1 MRPQSLARIHLISRA
16 ARTALAICALLAG
29 LSIFAA
35 PVYSAT
41 LCVNPHGGSSCYQ
54 TISAAVAAATAGDTI
69 QVSPGNYREA
79 VVIGKSLSLIGRDR
93 ESTTIDATGLPAG
106 VFIDGIDNAGLSA
119 VVISGFTIENANFE
133 GVLIANA
140 SDVVV
145 RGNEVTRNNRALVV
159 TAPGQST
166 CPNIPA
172 FETNEGLD
180 CGEGV
185 HLTGVDHSVIAD
197 NIIVNNAGGILISD
211 DTGATHENLI
221 TGNVVKE
228 NPFDCGVTLAS
239 HAPSTGS
246 PESFGV
252 FHNTISDN
260 DSEENG
266 LANGGG
272 AGVGIFA
279 GGPGNKAYANV
290 ITNNRLIGNGL
301 PGVTM
306 HIHADSA
313 TLPADLS
320 DNIIVGN
327 FIARNHA
334 DTADAA
340 TSGPT
345 GINVFGAGAVSG
357 TVISQNTI
365 RDEAIAIATNTS
377 GNVVIHLNDLEG
389 GSVGVANTGTGSDDA
404 TENYWGCPAGPGS
417 KGCAQITGTHVTATP
432 ALRDPIQQN
441 RRDDR
446 H

>member
-1 MRPQSLARIHLISRA
+1 MRPQVPAGIHLISRA

-69 QVSPGNYREA
+69 QVSPGKYREA
-79 VVIGKSLSLIGRDR
+79 VVIGKSVSLIGQDR

-106 VFIDGIDNAGLSA
+106 VFIDGIDNAGLST

-133 GVLIANA
+133 GILIANA

-159 TAPGQST
+159 TAPGQSS

-197 NIIVNNAGGILISD
+197 NVIVNNAGGILISD

-221 TGNVVKE
+221 TGNVVKQ
-228 NPFDCGVTLAS
+228 NRFDCGVTLAS
-239 HAPSTGS
+239 HAASNGAPQ
-246 PESFGV
+246 SFGV

-334 DTADAA
+334 DTEDAA

-345 GINVFGAGAVSG
+345 GINVFGAGAVTG

-377 GNVVIHLNDLEG
+377 GNVVIHLNDLDG

-404 TENYWGCPAGPGS
+404 TENWWGCPAGPGS
-417 KGCAQITGTHVTATP
+417 KGCAQITGTHVTTAP
-432 ALRDPIQQN
+432 ALHDPIQ
-441 RRDDR
+441 RSRDDR

>member
-1 MRPQSLARIHLISRA
+1 MHPQSVPRIRLSKRN
-16 ARTALAICALLAG
+16 ALVICILLVG
-29 LSIFAA
+29 LGVFASPA
-35 PVYSAT
+35 YSAT
-41 LCVNPHGGSSCYQ
+41 LCVNPHGGSNCYQ
-54 TISAAVAAATAGDTI
+54 KISAAVAAATAGDTI
-69 QVSPGNYREA
+69 QVSPGKYQES
-79 VVIGKSLSLIGRDR
+79 VVIGKSLSLVGQDR
-93 ESTTIDATGLPAG
+93 ESTIIDATGLPVG
-106 VFIDGIDNAGLSA
+106 VFVDGIDNSGLST
-119 VVISGFTIENANFE
+119 VVVSGFTVENANFE

-145 RGNEVTRNNRALVV
+145 RDNEVTHNNRSLVV

-166 CPNIPA
+166 CPNIPP
-172 FETNEGLD
+172 FETDEGLD

-197 NIIVNNAGGILISD
+197 NVMVNNAGGILISD
-211 DTGATHENLI
+211 DTGATHDNLI
-221 TGNVVKE
+221 TGNVIKE
-228 NPFDCGVTLAS
+228 NAFDCGITLAS
-239 HAPSTGS
+239 HAASNGA

-279 GGPGNKAYANV
+279 GGPGNKAYSNL
-290 ITNNRLIGNGL
+290 ISNNRLIGNGL

-313 TLPADLS
+313 ALPADLN
-320 DNIIVGN
+320 DNIIIGN

-345 GINVFGAGAVSG
+345 GINVFGAGAVLG
-357 TVISQNTI
+357 TVISRNTI
-365 RDEAIAIATNTS
+365 RDEDIGIATNTS
-377 GNVVIHLNDLEG
+377 GSVVIHLNDLDG
-389 GSVGVANTGTGSDDA
+389 DRIGVANTGTGSDDA
-404 TENYWGCPAGPGS
+404 TENWWGCAAGPGS
-417 KGCAQITGTHVTATP
+417 KGCAQVTGSHVTTAP
-432 ALRDPIQQN
+432 ALREPIQ
-441 RRDDR
+441 RDRDDR

>member
-1 MRPQSLARIHLISRA
+1 MFLAC
-16 ARTALAICALLAG
+16 LAI
-29 LSIFAA
+29 FAP

-41 LCVNPHGGSSCYQ
+41 LCVNSRGGSSGGSNCYQ

-69 QVSPGNYREA
+69 LVSPGKYHEA
-79 VVIGKSLSLIGRDR
+79 VVIGKSLSLVGHDR
-93 ESTTIDATGLPAG
+93 ESTAIDATGLPAG
-106 VFIDGIDNAGLSA
+106 VFVDGIDNAGLST

-159 TAPGQST
+159 TTPGQST

-221 TGNVVKE
+221 TGNLVKE
-228 NPFDCGVTLAS
+228 NSFDCGVTLAS
-239 HAPSTGS
+239 HAPSNGA

-272 AGVGIFA
+272 AGIGIFA

-320 DNIIVGN
+320 DNLIIGN
-327 FIARNHA
+327 FIAGNHA
-334 DTADAA
+334 DTQDAA

-345 GINVFGAGAVSG
+345 GINVFGAGAVTG

-377 GNVVIHLNDLEG
+377 GDVVIHMNDLETG
-389 GSVGVANTGTGSDDA
+389 TVGVANTGSGSDDA
-404 TENYWGCPAGPGS
+404 TENWWGCPAGPGS
-417 KGCAQITGTHVTATP
+417 RGCAQTNGSHVTVAP
-432 ALRDPIQQN
+432 ALHDPLHRSRDE
-441 RRDDR
+441 RR
-446 H
+446 

>member
-1 MRPQSLARIHLISRA
+1 
-16 ARTALAICALLAG
+16 
-29 LSIFAA
+29 LS
-35 PVYSAT
+35 T
-41 LCVNPHGGSSCYQ
+41 
-54 TISAAVAAATAGDTI
+54 
-69 QVSPGNYREA
+69 
-79 VVIGKSLSLIGRDR
+79 
-93 ESTTIDATGLPAG
+93 
-106 VFIDGIDNAGLSA
+106 

-145 RGNEVTRNNRALVV
+145 RGNEVTHNNRALVV
-159 TAPGQST
+159 TTPGQST

-197 NIIVNNAGGILISD
+197 NMIVNNAGGILISD

-239 HAPSTGS
+239 HAASNGAPQ
-246 PESFGV
+246 SFGV

-272 AGVGIFA
+272 AGIGIFA

-290 ITNNRLIGNGL
+290 ISNNRLIGNGL

-334 DTADAA
+334 DTEDAA

-345 GINVFGAGAVSG
+345 GINVFGAGAV
-357 TVISQNTI
+357 T
-365 RDEAIAIATNTS
+365 

-389 GSVGVANTGTGSDDA
+389 GSVGVANTGAGSDDA
-404 TENYWGCPAGPGS
+404 TENWWGCPAGPGT
-417 KGCAQITGTHVTATP
+417 KGCAQVTGTHVTSAP
-432 ALRDPIQQN
+432 ALRDPIHRN
-441 RRDDR
+441 RDDR